1 MLRQKKTLNKKKIRR
16 IAGILLVCIALA
28 GITGIVYGKYYAS
41 RNNKGIVVASNLY
54 FGSDKLKKSTGIT
67 NIDDIVGND
76 EMINKINVFT
86 NSGSWATTNLPLSFD
101 IRNYDNNILYNEN
114 KLDIEYKIEC
124 VLLDEPIG
132 AKYSIVSSDGT
143 VYRLDNKGSKVELT
157 GSLKGGTLS
166 SDTFAVQ
173 ISMVSQEVY
182 KAARV
187 LVMAY
192 PISPDYVYK
201 DKDDNQEYRLL
212 GIFQGHITDV
222 KMSIDSAKFKVQDNE
237 QYNDSKWKDLVT
249 DLSGYV
255 YNIKTIGDVVT
266 DEETASKQEIKV
278 TWNTNYL
285 TIDEYDE
292 SYLAAKEHDDK
303 AKQAAI
309 AEAEAKG
316 EPTDNVTYDKYLIDN
331 GDGTMSMIISV
342 LPYYSIDITFYRTA
356 DFKSALNSQ
365 PANATGR
372 KWFEDLVTTVM
383 NE

>member
-1 MLRQKKTLNKKKIRR
+1 M
-16 IAGILLVCIALA
+16 VCIALA

-54 FGSDKLKKSTGIT
+54 FGSDKLKKSIGIT
-67 NIDDIVGND
+67 NIDDIVGNN

-143 VYRLDNKGSKVELT
+143 VYRLDNIGSKVELT
-157 GSLKGGTLS
+157 GSLKGGTLR

-237 QYNDSKWKDLVT
+237 QYNDSKWKNLVT

-292 SYLAAKEHDDK
+292 SYLAAKEHDEK

-372 KWFEDLVTTVM
+372 KWFEDLVTTIM

>member
-1 MLRQKKTLNKKKIRR
+1 MSKQNKTLNKKRIRR
-16 IAGILLVCIALA
+16 IAGILLVIALA

-54 FGSDKLKKSTGIT
+54 FGSDKLRKSTGVT
-67 NIDDIVGND
+67 NIDDIVNND
-76 EMINKINVFT
+76 EILNKINVFT
-86 NSGSWATTNLPLSFD
+86 NSGSWAMTNLPLSFD

-132 AKYSIVSSDGT
+132 AKYSIISNDGS
-143 VYRLDNKGSKVELT
+143 VHSLDSKGSKVELT
-157 GSLKGGTLS
+157 GKLEGGTLK

-182 KAARV
+182 EAARV

-201 DKDDNQEYRLL
+201 DKDENQEYRLL
-212 GIFQGHITDV
+212 GIFKGHITDV
-222 KMSIDSAKFKVQDNE
+222 EMSIDSAKFNVQDNE
-237 QYNDSKWKDLVT
+237 QYSDSNWKKLVT

-266 DEETASKQEIKV
+266 DEGTATKQEIKV

-285 TIDEYDE
+285 TIDEYDD
-292 SYLAAKEHDDK
+292 SYLAAKEHDEK

-316 EPTDNVTYDKYLIDN
+316 EPTDDVKYDKYLIDN

-356 DFKSALNSQ
+356 DFKSALSSQ